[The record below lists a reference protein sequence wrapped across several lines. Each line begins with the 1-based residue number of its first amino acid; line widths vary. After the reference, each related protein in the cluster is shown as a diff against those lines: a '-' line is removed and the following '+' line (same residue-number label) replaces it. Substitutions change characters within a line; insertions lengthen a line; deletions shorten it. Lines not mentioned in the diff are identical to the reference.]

1 MKRQRIQRILLL
13 GIAICIALSCIGCIR
28 FSRGKKTE
36 IPIKKLAYDTKKKGE
51 HIVYIKEGGEY
62 EPYFVLT
69 KKYYGKT
76 LLMRYYVL
84 DQPRA
89 FNIYEGN
96 GFHNAYYPNSLMDCF
111 LSNDFFHTLSPKM
124 QELILEMDIDI
135 TTEESIAAGPILETE
150 KLRRKIFLLSAYEVD
165 APELELVAHE
175 GIKLK
180 YFADAPDGKIRI
192 ACYKN
197 GETMNYWLR
206 TAFTWDDYEV
216 SCVNDDRGIV
226 GAAEVHGELAVRPIF
241 CIEGDTPVYKK
252 KISDMKTGYVIE

>member
-1 MKRQRIQRILLL
+1 
-13 GIAICIALSCIGCIR
+13 
-28 FSRGKKTE
+28 
-36 IPIKKLAYDTKKKGE
+36 
-51 HIVYIKEGGEY
+51 
-62 EPYFVLT
+62 
-69 KKYYGKT
+69 
-76 LLMRYYVL
+76 MRYYVL
-84 DQPRA
+84 DQPRT

-111 LSNDFFHTLSPKM
+111 LFNDFFHTLSPKM

-135 TTEESIAAGPILETE
+135 TTEESIAAGPVLETE

-165 APELELVAHE
+165 APESSLVAHE

-180 YFADAPDGKIRI
+180 YFADAPDGDIRI

-206 TAFTWDDYEV
+206 SAHTWDDYTVTSV
-216 SCVNDDRGIV
+216 SDDQGIV
-226 GAAEVHGELAVRPIF
+226 GSVEVNGELAVRPIF
-241 CIEGDTPVYKK
+241 CIEGSTPVYKK

>member
-1 MKRQRIQRILLL
+1 MKRQRILLL
-13 GIAICIALSCIGCIR
+13 GIVICIALSCIGCIR
-28 FSRGKKTE
+28 FSGGKKTE
-36 IPIKKLAYDTKKKGE
+36 IPIKKLAYDTKKRGE
-51 HIVYIKEGGEY
+51 HIVYIKEKSGY

-69 KKYYGKT
+69 KNYYGKT
-76 LLMRYYVL
+76 LLMRYYLL
-84 DQPRA
+84 DQARA

-124 QELILEMDIDI
+124 QELVLEMDIDI

-150 KLRRKIFLLSAYEVD
+150 KLRRKIFLLSSYEVD
-165 APELELVAHE
+165 GPESTLETQE

-206 TAFTWDDYEV
+206 TAYTWYDYEV

-226 GAAEVHGELAVRPIF
+226 GAAEVHAELAVRPIF
-241 CIEGDTPVYKK
+241 CIEGSTPVYKK

>member
-1 MKRQRIQRILLL
+1 MKRQRILLL
-13 GIAICIALSCIGCIR
+13 GIAICVLFSYIGYAV
-28 FSRGKKTE
+28 FLEENTTP
-36 IPIKKLAYDTKKKGE
+36 IPIEQLAYDTKKKGE

-135 TTEESIAAGPILETE
+135 TTEESIDAGPILETE
-150 KLRRKIFLLSAYEVD
+150 KLRRKIFLLSSYEVD
-165 APELELVAHE
+165 GPESTLTANE

-180 YFADAPDGKIRI
+180 YFADAPDGDIRI
-192 ACYKN
+192 CHKKN
-197 GETMNYWLR
+197 GETTNYWLR
-206 TAFTWDDYEV
+206 SAHTWDDYTVTSV
-216 SCVNDDRGIV
+216 SGIEGIV
-226 GAAEVHGELAVRPIF
+226 GSVEVDGELAVRPIF
-241 CIEGDTPVYKK
+241 CIEGSTPVYKK

>member
-1 MKRQRIQRILLL
+1 MKRQRILLL
-13 GIAICIALSCIGCIR
+13 GIVICIALSCIGCIR
-28 FSRGKKTE
+28 FSGGKKTE

-51 HIVYIKEGGEY
+51 HIVYIKEKSGY

-69 KKYYGKT
+69 KNYYGKT
-76 LLMRYYVL
+76 LLMRYYLL
-84 DQPRA
+84 DQARA

-124 QELILEMDIDI
+124 QELVLEMDIDI

-150 KLRRKIFLLSAYEVD
+150 KLRRKIFLLSSYEVD
-165 APELELVAHE
+165 GPESTLETQE

-180 YFADAPDGKIRI
+180 YFVDASDGKIRI

-206 TAFTWDDYEV
+206 TAYTWYDYEV

-241 CIEGDTPVYKK
+241 CIEGDTLVYKK

>member
-1 MKRQRIQRILLL
+1 MKRQRILLL
-13 GIAICIALSCIGCIR
+13 GIAICVLFSYIGYAV
-28 FSRGKKTE
+28 FLEENTTP
-36 IPIKKLAYDTKKKGE
+36 IPIERLAYDTKRIGK
-51 HIVYIKEGGEY
+51 HIVYIKEDGEY

-69 KKYYGKT
+69 KNYYGKT
-76 LLMRYYVL
+76 LLMRYYLL

-165 APELELVAHE
+165 APESSLVAHE

-180 YFADAPDGKIRI
+180 YFADAPDGDIRI
-192 ACYKN
+192 GHKKN
-197 GETMNYWLR
+197 GETVNYWLR
-206 TAFTWDDYEV
+206 SAHTWDDYTVTSV
-216 SCVNDDRGIV
+216 SGIEGIV
-226 GAAEVHGELAVRPIF
+226 GSVEVNGELTVRPIF
-241 CIEGDTPVYKK
+241 CIEGSTPVYKK
-252 KISDMKTGYVIE
+252 KINDMKTGYVIE

>member
-1 MKRQRIQRILLL
+1 MKRRTILLL

-28 FSRGKKTE
+28 LSRGKKTE
-36 IPIKKLAYDTKKKGE
+36 IPIKKLAYDTKKRGK
-51 HIVYIKEGGEY
+51 HIVYIKEKSGY

-69 KKYYGKT
+69 KNYYGKT
-76 LLMRYYVL
+76 LLMRYYLL
-84 DQPRA
+84 DQPRI

-96 GFHNAYYPNSLMDCF
+96 GAHNAYYPNSLMDCF

-124 QELILEMDIDI
+124 QELILETDIDI
-135 TTEESIAAGPILETE
+135 TTEESIAAGPVLETE
-150 KLRRKIFLLSAYEVD
+150 KLRRKIFLLSSYEVD
-165 APELELVAHE
+165 GPESTLTANE

-206 TAFTWDDYEV
+206 TAYTWDDYEV
-216 SCVNDDRGIV
+216 TSVADDRGIV
-226 GAAEVHGELAVRPIF
+226 GGAQVHAELAVRPIF
-241 CIEGDTPVYKK
+241 CIEGSIPVYKK
-252 KISDMKTGYVIE
+252 KMGTLKTGYVIE

>member
-1 MKRQRIQRILLL
+1 MKRQRILLL

-180 YFADAPDGKIRI
+180 YFADAPDGDIRI
-192 ACYKN
+192 GHKKN
-197 GETMNYWLR
+197 GETVNYWLR
-206 TAFTWDDYEV
+206 SAHTWDDYTVTSV
-216 SCVNDDRGIV
+216 SGIEGIV
-226 GAAEVHGELAVRPIF
+226 GSVEVDGELAVRPIF
-241 CIEGDTPVYKK
+241 CIEGSTPVYKK

>member
-1 MKRQRIQRILLL
+1 MKRQRILLL

-28 FSRGKKTE
+28 FSGGKKTE

-51 HIVYIKEGGEY
+51 HIVYIKEKSGY

-69 KKYYGKT
+69 KNYYGKT
-76 LLMRYYVL
+76 LLMRYYLL
-84 DQPRA
+84 DQARA
-89 FNIYEGN
+89 FNIYERN
-96 GFHNAYYPNSLMDCF
+96 GAHNAYYPNSLMDCF

-135 TTEESIAAGPILETE
+135 TTEESIDAGPILETE

-165 APELELVAHE
+165 APESSLVAHE

-180 YFADAPDGKIRI
+180 YFADAPDGDIRI

-206 TAFTWDDYEV
+206 SAHTWDDYTVTGV
-216 SCVNDDRGIV
+216 SDDQGIV
-226 GAAEVHGELAVRPIF
+226 GSVEVNGELAVRPIF

>member
-1 MKRQRIQRILLL
+1 MKRQRILLL
-13 GIAICIALSCIGCIR
+13 GIVICIALSCIGCIR
-28 FSRGKKTE
+28 FSGGKKTE

-51 HIVYIKEGGEY
+51 HIVYIKEKSGY

-69 KKYYGKT
+69 KNYYGKT
-76 LLMRYYVL
+76 LLMRYYLL
-84 DQPRA
+84 DQARA
-89 FNIYEGN
+89 FNIYERN
-96 GFHNAYYPNSLMDCF
+96 GAHNAYYPNSLMDCF

-135 TTEESIAAGPILETE
+135 TTEESIAAGPVLETE
-150 KLRRKIFLLSAYEVD
+150 KLRRKIFLLSSYEVD
-165 APELELVAHE
+165 GPESTLETQE

-226 GAAEVHGELAVRPIF
+226 GAAEVHAELAVRPIF
-241 CIEGDTPVYKK
+241 CIEGSTPVYKK

>member
-1 MKRQRIQRILLL
+1 MKRQRILLL
-13 GIAICIALSCIGCIR
+13 GIAICVLFSYIGYAV
-28 FSRGKKTE
+28 FLEENTTP
-36 IPIKKLAYDTKKKGE
+36 IPIEQLAYDTKRIGK

-69 KKYYGKT
+69 KNYYGKT
-76 LLMRYYVL
+76 LLMRYYLL
-84 DQPRA
+84 DQARA
-89 FNIYEGN
+89 FNIYERN
-96 GFHNAYYPNSLMDCF
+96 GAHNAYYPNSLMDCF

-135 TTEESIAAGPILETE
+135 TTEESIDAGPILETE
-150 KLRRKIFLLSAYEVD
+150 KLRRKIFLLSSYEVD
-165 APELELVAHE
+165 GPESTLIAHE

-180 YFADAPDGKIRI
+180 YFADALDGDIRI

-206 TAFTWDDYEV
+206 SADTWDDYTV
-216 SCVNDDRGIV
+216 TSVADDRGIV
-226 GAAEVHGELAVRPIF
+226 GSVEVNGELAVRPIF
-241 CIEGDTPVYKK
+241 CIEGSTPVYKK

>member
-180 YFADAPDGKIRI
+180 YFADAPDGDIRI
-192 ACYKN
+192 GHKKN
-197 GETMNYWLR
+197 GETTNYWLR
-206 TAFTWDDYEV
+206 SAHTWDDYTVTSV
-216 SCVNDDRGIV
+216 SGIEGIV
-226 GAAEVHGELAVRPIF
+226 GEAQVHAELAVRPIF

>member
-180 YFADAPDGKIRI
+180 YFADAPDGDIRI
-192 ACYKN
+192 GHKKN
-197 GETMNYWLR
+197 GETTNYWLR
-206 TAFTWDDYEV
+206 SAHTWDDYTVTSV
-216 SCVNDDRGIV
+216 SGIEGIV
-226 GAAEVHGELAVRPIF
+226 GSVEVNGELAVRPIF

>member
-1 MKRQRIQRILLL
+1 MKRQRILLL
-13 GIAICIALSCIGCIR
+13 GIAICIVLSCIGCIR
-28 FSRGKKTE
+28 FSGGKKTE

-51 HIVYIKEGGEY
+51 HIVYIKEKSGY

-135 TTEESIAAGPILETE
+135 TTEESIAAGPVLETE
-150 KLRRKIFLLSAYEVD
+150 KLRRKIFLLSSYEVD
-165 APELELVAHE
+165 GPESTLETQE

-180 YFADAPDGKIRI
+180 YFADAPDGDIRI
-192 ACYKN
+192 GHKKN
-197 GETMNYWLR
+197 GETVNYWLR
-206 TAFTWDDYEV
+206 SAHTWDDYTVTSV
-216 SCVNDDRGIV
+216 SGIEGIV
-226 GAAEVHGELAVRPIF
+226 GSVEVNGELTVRPIF
-241 CIEGDTPVYKK
+241 CIEGSTPVYKK
-252 KISDMKTGYVIE
+252 KINDMKTGYVIE

>member
-1 MKRQRIQRILLL
+1 MKRQRILLL
-13 GIAICIALSCIGCIR
+13 GIAICVLFSYIGYAV
-28 FSRGKKTE
+28 FLEENTTP
-36 IPIKKLAYDTKKKGE
+36 IPIERLAYDTKKKGE
-51 HIVYIKEGGEY
+51 HIVYIKENSGY

-135 TTEESIAAGPILETE
+135 TTEESIAAGPVLETE
-150 KLRRKIFLLSAYEVD
+150 KLKRKIFLLSAYEVD
-165 APELELVAHE
+165 APESALEAHE

-180 YFADAPDGKIRI
+180 YFADAPDGDIRI
-192 ACYKN
+192 AYHKD
-197 GETMNYWLR
+197 GELSTYWLR
-206 TAFTWDDYEV
+206 SAHTWDDYTVTSV
-216 SCVNDDRGIV
+216 SGIEGIV
-226 GAAEVHGELAVRPIF
+226 GSVEVNGESDVRPIF

>member
-1 MKRQRIQRILLL
+1 MKRQRILLL
-13 GIAICIALSCIGCIR
+13 GIAICIVLSCIGCIR
-28 FSRGKKTE
+28 FSGGKKTE
-36 IPIKKLAYDTKKKGE
+36 IPIKKLAYDTKKRGE
-51 HIVYIKEGGEY
+51 HIVYIKEKSGY

-84 DQPRA
+84 DQPRT

-150 KLRRKIFLLSAYEVD
+150 KLRRKIFLLSSYEVD
-165 APELELVAHE
+165 GPESTLETQE

-192 ACYKN
+192 TCYKN

-226 GAAEVHGELAVRPIF
+226 GAAEVHAELAVRPIF
-241 CIEGDTPVYKK
+241 CIEGSTPVYKK

>member
-1 MKRQRIQRILLL
+1 
-13 GIAICIALSCIGCIR
+13 
-28 FSRGKKTE
+28 
-36 IPIKKLAYDTKKKGE
+36 
-51 HIVYIKEGGEY
+51 
-62 EPYFVLT
+62 
-69 KKYYGKT
+69 
-76 LLMRYYVL
+76 MRYYLL
-84 DQPRA
+84 DQARA

-124 QELILEMDIDI
+124 QELVLEMDIDI

-150 KLRRKIFLLSAYEVD
+150 KLRRKIFLLSSYEVD
-165 APELELVAHE
+165 GPESTLETQE

-180 YFADAPDGKIRI
+180 YFADAPDGDIRI

-206 TAFTWDDYEV
+206 TAYTWYDYEV

-226 GAAEVHGELAVRPIF
+226 GAAEVDAELAVRPIF
-241 CIEGDTPVYKK
+241 CIEGSTPVYKK

>member
-1 MKRQRIQRILLL
+1 MKRQRILLL

-28 FSRGKKTE
+28 FSGGKKTE
-36 IPIKKLAYDTKKKGE
+36 IPIKKLAYDTKRIGK

-69 KKYYGKT
+69 KNYYGKT
-76 LLMRYYVL
+76 LLMRYYLL
-84 DQPRA
+84 DQARA
-89 FNIYEGN
+89 FNIYERN
-96 GFHNAYYPNSLMDCF
+96 GAHNAYYPNSLMDCF
-111 LSNDFFHTLSPKM
+111 LSTDFFHTLSPKRP
-124 QELILEMDIDI
+124 ELSLEMDIDI
-135 TTEESIAAGPILETE
+135 TTEESIAAGPVLETE
-150 KLRRKIFLLSAYEVD
+150 KLRRKIFLLSSYEVD
-165 APELELVAHE
+165 GPESTLETQE

-180 YFADAPDGKIRI
+180 YFADAPDGDIRI

-252 KISDMKTGYVIE
+252 KVSDMKTGYVIE

>member
-135 TTEESIAAGPILETE
+135 TTEESIDAGPILETE

-180 YFADAPDGKIRI
+180 YFADAPDGDIRI
-192 ACYKN
+192 GHKKN
-197 GETMNYWLR
+197 GETTNYWLR
-206 TAFTWDDYEV
+206 SAHTWDDYTVTSV
-216 SCVNDDRGIV
+216 SGIEGIV
-226 GAAEVHGELAVRPIF
+226 GSVEVDGELAVRPIF
-241 CIEGDTPVYKK
+241 CIEGSTPVYKK

>member
-1 MKRQRIQRILLL
+1 MKRQRILLL
-13 GIAICIALSCIGCIR
+13 GIAICVLFSYIGYAV
-28 FSRGKKTE
+28 FLEENTTP
-36 IPIKKLAYDTKKKGE
+36 IPIERLAYDTKRIGK
-51 HIVYIKEGGEY
+51 HIVYIKEDGEY

-69 KKYYGKT
+69 KNYYGKT
-76 LLMRYYVL
+76 LLMRYYLL

-180 YFADAPDGKIRI
+180 YFADAPDGDIRI
-192 ACYKN
+192 GHKKN
-197 GETMNYWLR
+197 GETTNYWLR
-206 TAFTWDDYEV
+206 SAHTWDDYTVTSV
-216 SCVNDDRGIV
+216 SGIEGIV
-226 GAAEVHGELAVRPIF
+226 GSVEVNGELAVRPIF

>member
-1 MKRQRIQRILLL
+1 MKRQRILLL

-28 FSRGKKTE
+28 FSGGKKTE

-51 HIVYIKEGGEY
+51 HIVYIKEKSGY

-69 KKYYGKT
+69 KNYYGKT
-76 LLMRYYVL
+76 LLMRYYLL
-84 DQPRA
+84 DQARA
-89 FNIYEGN
+89 FNIYERN
-96 GFHNAYYPNSLMDCF
+96 GAHNAYYPNSLMDCF

-135 TTEESIAAGPILETE
+135 TTEESIDAGPILETE
-150 KLRRKIFLLSAYEVD
+150 KLRRKIFLLSSYEVD
-165 APELELVAHE
+165 GPESTLTANE

-206 TAFTWDDYEV
+206 TAYTWYDYEV
-216 SCVNDDRGIV
+216 TSVADDRGIV
-226 GAAEVHGELAVRPIF
+226 GEAQVHAELAVRPIF

>member
-1 MKRQRIQRILLL
+1 MKRQRILLL
-13 GIAICIALSCIGCIR
+13 GIAICVLFSYIGYAV
-28 FSRGKKTE
+28 FLEENTTP
-36 IPIKKLAYDTKKKGE
+36 IPIEQLAYDTKRIGK
-51 HIVYIKEGGEY
+51 HIVYIKEDGEY
-62 EPYFVLT
+62 ESYFVLT
-69 KKYYGKT
+69 KNYYGKT
-76 LLMRYYVL
+76 LLMRYYLL

-165 APELELVAHE
+165 APESSLVAHE

-180 YFADAPDGKIRI
+180 YFADAPDGDIRI
-192 ACYKN
+192 GHKKN
-197 GETMNYWLR
+197 GETVNYWLR
-206 TAFTWDDYEV
+206 SAHTWDDYTVTSV
-216 SCVNDDRGIV
+216 SGIEGIV
-226 GAAEVHGELAVRPIF
+226 GSVEVNGELTVRPIF
-241 CIEGDTPVYKK
+241 CIEGSTPVYKK
-252 KISDMKTGYVIE
+252 KINDMKTGYVIE

>member
-180 YFADAPDGKIRI
+180 YFADAPDGDIRI
-192 ACYKN
+192 GHKKN
-197 GETMNYWLR
+197 GETTNYWL
-206 TAFTWDDYEV
+206 
-216 SCVNDDRGIV
+216 
-226 GAAEVHGELAVRPIF
+226 
-241 CIEGDTPVYKK
+241 
-252 KISDMKTGYVIE
+252 

>member
-1 MKRQRIQRILLL
+1 MKRQRILLL

-180 YFADAPDGKIRI
+180 YFADAPDGDIRI
-192 ACYKN
+192 GHKKN
-197 GETMNYWLR
+197 GETTNYWLR
-206 TAFTWDDYEV
+206 SAHTWDDYTVTSV
-216 SCVNDDRGIV
+216 SGIEGIV
-226 GAAEVHGELAVRPIF
+226 GSVEVDGELAVRPIF
-241 CIEGDTPVYKK
+241 CIEGSTPVYKK

>member
-1 MKRQRIQRILLL
+1 MKRQRILLL
-13 GIAICIALSCIGCIR
+13 GIVICIALSCIGCIR

-180 YFADAPDGKIRI
+180 YFADAPDGDIRI
-192 ACYKN
+192 GHKKN
-197 GETMNYWLR
+197 GETTNYWLR
-206 TAFTWDDYEV
+206 SAHTWDDYTVTSV
-216 SCVNDDRGIV
+216 SGIEGIV
-226 GAAEVHGELAVRPIF
+226 GSVEVDGELAVRPIF
-241 CIEGDTPVYKK
+241 CIEGSTPVYKK

>member
-1 MKRQRIQRILLL
+1 MKRQRILLL
-13 GIAICIALSCIGCIR
+13 GIAICVLFSYIGYAV
-28 FSRGKKTE
+28 FLEENTTP
-36 IPIKKLAYDTKKKGE
+36 IPIEQLAYDTKRIGK

-69 KKYYGKT
+69 KNYYGKT
-76 LLMRYYVL
+76 LLMRYYLL
-84 DQPRA
+84 DQARA

-180 YFADAPDGKIRI
+180 YFADAPDGDIRI
-192 ACYKN
+192 GHKKN
-197 GETMNYWLR
+197 GETTNYWLR
-206 TAFTWDDYEV
+206 SAHTWDDYTVTSV
-216 SCVNDDRGIV
+216 SGIEGIV
-226 GAAEVHGELAVRPIF
+226 GSVEVDGELAVRPIF
-241 CIEGDTPVYKK
+241 CIEGSTPVYKK